1 MTLEAPSFSVA
12 TTSLDRVFEALDRG
26 GYKPDRRSNSFKA
39 LCPVHE
45 DAKQSL
51 SVKYDSSAGKI
62 LFHCFGCEAP
72 AGEIA
77 AALGLTMSDLFDA
90 PLPDNPDRR
99 RKGAQK
105 TPRPKLPPRITREES
120 ASKAPDLS
128 GAEWRETKVYP
139 YPNAEG
145 VVVQRVHRRE
155 AIVNGARHKEFH
167 QTYRGSTGNWVK
179 TKPKTYE
186 PLFYNLPAV
195 LETVAVGGDVWL
207 LEGEKDADSAISE
220 GLAGTTNAGGAIS
233 EKQLPTEMLAQL
245 KGATVRIVA
254 DNDAAGA
261 KRVVYLS
268 AKFTELGISH
278 HVYLPN
284 LSDRKADFTDH
295 LDAGGTVDTLI
306 EISVDDAR
314 TMVAAAE
321 SERLVSGPT
330 GVAVCLKEATAQLE
344 SKQQDRGT
352 AEQHA
357 EAWARESLV
366 RFEKIRFAAPIVANE
381 SALTDRG
388 REALGAYAETL
399 REGAEI
405 AADTYRTAGLAIP
418 KPISLAPS
426 AVATPTTEEA
436 PVDGQQSSEK
446 GEGTP
451 HAVSGGGG
459 GEGVFFGNAESE
471 DRPEKRIRII
481 GSEYRVVEGET
492 VLVKTVPGD
501 TDAEGKQTF
510 IEKYYRV
517 MRGWAEV
524 QTVAVEDDGT
534 DDDFARAPH
543 MIAIMFYRWI
553 RDSYGKPVRD
563 PETREVKTDS
573 VLLKYNE
580 DQLRDGSWAQALPW
594 PGFLETNSRRGRDQ
608 AWDAIFSAK
617 QTVSAR
623 SIVHTT
629 VGWRKAD
636 TGPYFVH
643 ASGAIAKGGNV
654 NAEVDVDKTSSIYA
668 MPEPTTDRDT
678 LRQAWLDGT
687 LTLKDSELPARVIA
701 PLLGHA
707 WTAPVLPGPI
717 ILHLVGGFASYKSS
731 HSRLPVQYFAPDLT
745 YMTKGLI
752 SGASSGATAIALP
765 RLLSTIN
772 HVPVIVDDFA
782 PDGDAKGAIRRI
794 SSLGRTIFNGI
805 GRLRARQR
813 KGTETDRPILASVIT
828 SGELSAQGSADS
840 RIVNL
845 PLDPATVRNGGEI
858 FARLESKQNR
868 YARATIGAALVQ
880 WVAER
885 REQLI
890 AEFTDAEGDPQ
901 HRLSTSTFW
910 RNKIPKIVGH
920 NGLHDRLVQSATVLD
935 RGIVVMLMML
945 TELEVI
951 NKDESTEFYTW
962 AREGI
967 FEAMNLQDSAS
978 SDPAEQLLDYLRE
991 AIANGSAHLAGFDG
1005 AKPEGPGSLGWNDQS
1020 NGTEPMW
1027 RPNGSRLGIISQ
1039 DDTRVFLFPGTA
1051 LGVANSMSQRADEA
1065 FSETKVSIA
1074 SSLQSHGW
1082 LVVDAAGKRSVNRR
1096 IGHNMQSRVWDI
1108 PLYALLNTGGDGDS
1122 PETPGG
1128 STGGDTP
1135 DGGVPTLFD
1144 GPTDEQSPTEP
1155 IEPEGAPAPA
1165 AAEEPPAPTESAPEA
1180 PAAAPVAVVDETPA
1194 AAAAKARP
1202 ASSNGSFRAP
1212 LGVLHTDGLW
1222 LPDGELIHIK
1232 GQLQHAG
1239 QLAQLS
1245 LDLNL
1250 GTQINSGANRLRK
1263 TERGQIFLTADAA
1276 VALGLTLP
1284 EIDARDSDYP
1294 LLLKESTAGAAF
1306 ITAAVDAGYSLT
1318 GDGAMSGSIDVWRE
1332 DDRSVGVHIGLIPAQ
1347 NDAFIRT
1354 ILRDVTDTE
1363 TGERLQ
1369 PDPATIARRLGRF
1382 ALAMRFPYRNSAATT
1397 GIKLMTATHVRD
1409 DQERLFHPV
1418 GKPPVLREAGHAE
1431 DDFNWQ
1437 RQLTADEREHR
1448 WVHAFDRGGS
1458 YLAAV
1463 AGLEFG
1469 IGAPTHHAGPL
1480 TFVTDSK
1487 KPDFNR
1493 LPGYWKITAPEMD
1506 SWLMPYL
1513 FAPTG
1518 RFGPAIAG
1526 TEIWI
1531 TTPIMELAHELGIE
1545 LEIHEA
1551 WLWHEKGRVLDSW
1564 YKRMREARD
1573 LLDTGDE
1580 DDQAARDLIKST
1592 YVAGIGML
1600 NFRGRHDQLA
1610 IWAPHRHD
1618 HIVAKSRANI
1628 MRRILDI
1635 GKTANRWP
1643 VAIEKDAILYT
1654 SDAIEA
1660 IEAWPGDPKNFG
1672 RGLGQFKYEASATL
1686 AEHLEYLTGSGPYLG
1701 KSHMQELI

>member
-1 MTLEAPSFSVA
+1 MTLEAPSYSA
-12 TTSLDRVFEALDRG
+12 AATSLDRVFEALDRG
-26 GYKPDRRSNSFKA
+26 GYKPEKRSNSFKA
-39 LCPVHE
+39 LCPIHG

-99 RKGAQK
+99 RSGGARK
-105 TPRPKLPPRITREES
+105 APRPKLPPRITRDET
-120 ASKAPDLS
+120 APKAPDLS
-128 GAEWRETKVYP
+128 GAEWHETKVYP

-155 AIVNGARHKEFH
+155 CVVDGIRHKEFH
-167 QTYRGSTGNWVK
+167 QTYRGANGNWVK
-179 TKPKTYE
+179 NKPKSYE

-195 LETVAVGGDVWL
+195 LQAVAAGGDVWI
-207 LEGEKDADSAISE
+207 LEGEKDADSAIAE
-220 GLAGTTNAGGAIS
+220 GLTGTTNAGGAIS
-233 EKQLPTEMLAQL
+233 EKQLPTEILDQL
-245 KGATVRIVA
+245 RGATVRIVA

-268 AKFTELGISH
+268 TKFTELGITH
-278 HVYLPN
+278 HIYLPT
-284 LSDRKADFTDH
+284 LADRKADFTDH

-306 EISVDDAR
+306 EISIDDAR
-314 TMVAAAE
+314 TMIAAAE
-321 SERLVSGPT
+321 SERLVTGPT

-344 SKQQDRGT
+344 SKLQDRGT

-357 EAWARESLV
+357 EAWARESLT
-366 RFEKIRFAAPIVANE
+366 RFEKIRYAAPIVANE
-381 SALTDRG
+381 TALTDRG
-388 REALGAYAETL
+388 REALDAYAATL
-399 REGAEI
+399 REGAQL
-405 AADTYRTAGLAIP
+405 AADTYRTAGLDIP
-418 KPISLAPS
+418 KPISLAL
-426 AVATPTTEEA
+426 AVATPASTEEA
-436 PVDGQQSSEK
+436 PVDEQPPAEDGPGQ
-446 GEGTP
+446 P
-451 HAVSGGGG
+451 HVVGGGG
-459 GEGVFFGNAESE
+459 GGNGVFFGNAESE

-492 VLVKTVPGD
+492 VLVKSVPGD
-501 TDAEGKQTF
+501 GEGEW

-534 DDDFARAPH
+534 EDDFARAPH
-543 MIAIMFYRWI
+543 MIAIKFFRWLRDPHGKPI
-553 RDSYGKPVRD
+553 RDQ
-563 PETREVKTDS
+563 ETREVKSES

-608 AWDAIFSAK
+608 AWDAIFSAR
-617 QTVSAR
+617 QTVDAR

-629 VGWRKAD
+629 VGWRNAD

-643 ASGAIAKGGNV
+643 AAGAIAKGGPV
-654 NAEVDVDKTSSIYA
+654 HAEVDVDKTSSIYT
-668 MPEPTTDRDT
+668 MPEPTTDPKV

-687 LTLKDSELPARVIA
+687 LTLKESELPARVIA

-745 YMTKGLI
+745 YTTKGLI

-794 SSLGRTIFNGI
+794 SALGRTIFNGI

-813 KGTETDRPILASVIT
+813 KGTESDRPILASVIT

-858 FARLESKQNR
+858 FARLESKRNR
-868 YARATIGAALVQ
+868 HARATIGAALVR
-880 WVAER
+880 WIAER
-885 REQLI
+885 RDVLI
-890 AEFTDAEGDPQ
+890 AEFTDAESDPQ
-901 HRLSTSTFW
+901 HRLSTSTYW
-910 RNKIPKIVGH
+910 RDTIPKIAGH

-945 TELEVI
+945 QELGVI
-951 NKDESTEFYTW
+951 TKPEADEFYVW
-962 AREGI
+962 ARQGI
-967 FEAMNLQDSAS
+967 FEAMNLQDSAA
-978 SDPAEQLLDYLRE
+978 SDPAEQLLEYLRE
-991 AIANGSAHLAGFDG
+991 AIANGSAHLSGFDG
-1005 AKPEGPGSLGWNDQS
+1005 VRPESPGSMGWTDQS
-1020 NGTEPMW
+1020 NGMEPMW
-1027 RPNGSRLGIISQ
+1027 KANGSRLGVISQ
-1039 DDTRVFLFPGTA
+1039 DGTRVYLFTGTS
-1051 LGVANSMSQRADEA
+1051 LGIANAMSQRADEA

-1096 IGHNMQSRVWDI
+1096 IGQGMQARVWDI
-1108 PLYALLNTGGDGDS
+1108 PLSALLGANDGGEGPDA
-1122 PETPGG
+1122 PGG
-1128 STGGDTP
+1128 TTGGDTP
-1135 DGGVPTLFD
+1135 SGGAPTLFD
-1144 GPTDEQSPTEP
+1144 DEPTNDQPPAAPTEETP
-1155 IEPEGAPAPA
+1155 APEGPAPAEAPQAPVEPA
-1165 AAEEPPAPTESAPEA
+1165 AAEEPAVVSPAVEQA
-1180 PAAAPVAVVDETPA
+1180 PAAAAP
-1194 AAAAKARP
+1194 KARQAP
-1202 ASSNGSFRAP
+1202 TNGSFRSP

-1222 LPDGELIHIK
+1222 LPDGELVRAQ
-1232 GQLQHAG
+1232 GPLQHAG
-1239 QLAQLS
+1239 DLAQLAIS
-1245 LDLNL
+1245 LNL

-1263 TERGQIFLTADAA
+1263 TERGQIFLTAEAA
-1276 VALGLTLP
+1276 TALGLTLP
-1284 EIDARDSDYP
+1284 DMDPRDSDYAP
-1294 LLLKESTAGAAF
+1294 LLKQITTGAAF
-1306 ITAAVDAGYSLT
+1306 LTGAVDAGYSLT
-1318 GDGAMSGSIDVWRE
+1318 GDGAMAGSIDVWRE
-1332 DDRSVGVHIGLIPAQ
+1332 DDKSVGVHIGLIPAQ

-1354 ILRDVTDTE
+1354 ILRPVTEDE
-1363 TGERLQ
+1363 TGDSLQ
-1369 PDPATIARRLGRF
+1369 PDPATIARRLGRY

-1409 DQERLFHPV
+1409 DHDRLFTPV
-1418 GKPPVLREAGHAE
+1418 AKPPVLREAGYAE

-1437 RQLTADEREHR
+1437 RQLTPAEREHH

-1463 AGLEFG
+1463 AGLELG
-1469 IGAPTHHAGPL
+1469 IGTPTHHEGPL
-1480 TFVTDSK
+1480 QFITDSK
-1487 KPDFNR
+1487 RPDFNR
-1493 LPGYWKITAPEMD
+1493 LPGYWKITAPEQG
-1506 SWLMPYL
+1506 SWLTPYL
-1513 FAPTG
+1513 FTATG
-1518 RFGPAIAG
+1518 RFGPALVG

-1531 TTPIMELAHELGIE
+1531 ATPTMELAHELGIE

-1564 YKRMREARD
+1564 YKRMKEARD
-1573 LLDTGDE
+1573 LLDTADE
-1580 DDQAARDLIKST
+1580 DDRAARDLVKST

-1600 NFRGRHDQLA
+1600 DYRGRHDQLA

-1628 MRRILDI
+1628 LRRILQI
-1635 GKTANRWP
+1635 GEAKNRWP

-1654 SDAIEA
+1654 SDSIEGVD
-1660 IEAWPGDPKNFG
+1660 AWPGDPKHFG
-1672 RGLGQFKYEASATL
+1672 RGLGQFKYEATAQVT
-1686 AEHLEYLTGSGPYLG
+1686 EHLEFLTGSGPYRG